1 MKIIQFIPQLC
12 NEASKSNLSNKH
24 ACVALKKGRMITPM
38 FHNYVRSYMC
48 GYKCGTAHAEM
59 VALHHL
65 LFMPYRYRHVIY
77 LPDRPVGYQR
87 SMGYRDGYRWQDV
100 TFMVGS
106 DEVRA

>member
-65 LFMPYRYRHVIY
+65 LFS
-77 LPDRPVGYQR
+77 LWGGRPCEKRQCIL
-87 SMGYRDGYRWQDV
+87 QDV
-100 TFMVGS
+100 AS
-106 DEVRA
+106 